1 MTSGLLQGT
10 VGHIATNDR
19 ILVLFTIVLAKVT
32 GQTSS
37 FDKEVRLVHPLG
49 WQLRPIKDRGYRCL
63 GTKLIQRL
71 NDEVDVLQERVGGQ
85 PS

>member
-10 VGHIATNDR
+10 GGHIATNDR
-19 ILVLFTIVLAKVT
+19 ILVLCTIVLTKVI

-37 FDKEVRLVHPLG
+37 FKEVQLVHPLG
-49 WQLRPIKDRGYRCL
+49 WQLRPVKDPGYRCL